1 MAKFNGMGIAA
12 FAAGAL
18 LLYSAI
24 EGKNFS
30 EGLRSILSGSSPGS
44 GANATTT
51 AYPIAGTPASDFDTT
66 SDITLDSASVTT
78 PSNSS
83 ETAWI
88 TAFLTSIGA
97 PATTANINSI
107 SSWIAH
113 ESVYPG
119 NGVNSGGLYNP
130 LNTTLV
136 ESGSS
141 DYNSVGVQ
149 NYVSEAQGLEATV
162 STLLGGNYNDIVAA
176 LRSGNGLCGQSFA
189 GLSTWSG
196 GGYSQVC

>member
-1 MAKFNGMGIAA
+1 MKLNGMGIAA
-12 FAAGAL
+12 FAAGGL

-24 EGKNFS
+24 EGKSFS
-30 EGLRSILSGSSPGS
+30 QALKAILEGQSPSTAGSSNPITSTQDVSLLSS
-44 GANATTT
+44 G
-51 AYPIAGTPASDFDTT
+51 G
-66 SDITLDSASVTT
+66 VVT
-78 PSNSS
+78 PSSSS

-97 PATTANINSI
+97 PATSANINSI
-107 SSWIAH
+107 SSWISK

-130 LNTTLV
+130 LNTTLN
-136 ESGSS
+136 ESGASN
-141 DYNSVGVQ
+141 YNSTGVK
-149 NYVSEAQGLEATV
+149 NYVSETQGLEATV
-162 STLLGGNYNDIVAA
+162 QTILGSDYTDIVAA

-189 GLSTWSG
+189 GLSEWSG